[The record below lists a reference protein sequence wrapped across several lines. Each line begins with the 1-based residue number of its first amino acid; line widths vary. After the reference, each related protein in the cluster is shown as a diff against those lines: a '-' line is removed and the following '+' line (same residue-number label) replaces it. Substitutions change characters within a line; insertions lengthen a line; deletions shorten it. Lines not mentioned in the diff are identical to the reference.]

1 MDTAHTRV
9 NTHAP
14 QNANVDS
21 KKRMKKTLYL
31 HLSML
36 YYVNFY
42 LKKPNKNL
50 GKTAKLNNFIN

>member
-1 MDTAHTRV
+1 MDTSTRARPL
-9 NTHAP
+9 HAP

-21 KKRMKKTLYL
+21 KKRMKKTLYP